1 MLSKPLRLLKTLIV
15 DDSHAILNFISAV
28 LKQHYD
34 VEDIQ
39 TTASPLAALDL
50 LKAESD
56 IDLLL
61 LDLSMAEL
69 DGIKFLAELAEL
81 NYDGFL
87 VVMSGVAPHIISQV
101 EQAASSYNL
110 KYLGTLLKPVE
121 VEQLSALLS
130 ALENNGEVQGS
141 GVRPEQAL
149 KVYQIIQAIKHQEL
163 ELYYQPQV
171 NLRDGKVYG
180 VEVLMRLDPNSN
192 DTSSLEQLLSKIEQ
206 SELLWELAAII
217 VRRVFRDWS
226 TWKKQG
232 LELKLSMNIG
242 TCYIEKTE
250 FIDEL
255 VALMAHFSVPLDTV
269 CLTVDEKVIANYNSM
284 QLESMAA
291 IHAKGIGLALDGF
304 GQDKNS
310 IDKIASLP
318 ANVVKMDRYLL
329 AEAQNKQPQ
338 FSLAENSIYL
348 AKRLGKIAILT
359 GVDSPNDLKICDE
372 LGCDV
377 AQGRYFSEPISAKN
391 VLARVTNWTVQTD

>member
-28 LKQHYD
+28 LKQHHD

-39 TTASPLAALDL
+39 TTSSPLAALDL
-50 LKAESD
+50 LKAKSD

-101 EQAASSYNL
+101 EQATSSYGL

-130 ALENNGEVQGS
+130 VLESNGEAQESAVKPDQ
-141 GVRPEQAL
+141 EL
-149 KVYQIIQAIKHQEL
+149 KIYQIIQAIKHQEL
-163 ELYYQPQV
+163 ELYYQPQI

-180 VEVLMRLDPNSN
+180 VEVLMRLGPNSN
-192 DTSSLEQLLSKIEQ
+192 YTSSLEQLLSKIEQ
-206 SELLWELAAII
+206 SELLLDVAAII
-217 VRRVFRDWS
+217 VRQVFRDWS

-242 TCYIEKTE
+242 TSYIEKTE
-250 FIDEL
+250 FVDEL
-255 VALMAHFSVPLDTV
+255 IALMAHFSVPLDTF
-269 CLTVDEKVIANYNSM
+269 CLTVDEKAMANYNSM
-284 QLESMAA
+284 QLENLAA
-291 IHAKGIGLALDGF
+291 IHDKGIELALDDF
-304 GQDKNS
+304 GQDKSS
-310 IDKIASLP
+310 IDKIAKLP
-318 ANVVKMDRYLL
+318 ANIVKMDRYLL
-329 AEAQNKQPQ
+329 AEGQHKARQ
-338 FSLAENSIYL
+338 FGLAENCICL

-391 VLARVTNWTVQTD
+391 VLARITNWAVQTD

>member
-28 LKQHYD
+28 LKQNYD
-34 VEDIQ
+34 VENIQ
-39 TTASPLAALDL
+39 TTSSPLAALGL
-50 LKAESD
+50 LKAELD

-61 LDLSMAEL
+61 LDLSMPEL

-101 EQAASSYNL
+101 EQAASNHGL
-110 KYLGTLLKPVE
+110 NYLGTLLKPVE
-121 VEQLSALLS
+121 VEQLSTLLS
-130 ALENNGEVQGS
+130 ALENNGEAQDIAVK
-141 GVRPEQAL
+141 PEQGL
-149 KVYQIIQAIKHQEL
+149 KIYQIIQAIKHQEL

-171 NLRDGKVYG
+171 NLYDGKVYG
-180 VEVLMRLDPNSN
+180 VEVLMRLDSN
-192 DTSSLEQLLSKIEQ
+192 YTSSLEQLLSKIEQ
-206 SELLWELAAII
+206 SELLLDVAAII
-217 VRRVFRDWS
+217 VRQVFRDWS

-242 TCYIEKTE
+242 TSYIEKPE

-255 VALMAHFSVPLDTV
+255 IALMVHFSVPLDTF
-269 CLTVDEKVIANYNSM
+269 CLTVDEKAIANYNST
-284 QLESMAA
+284 QLESLAA
-291 IHAKGIGLALDGF
+291 IHAKGIELALDDF
-304 GQDKNS
+304 GQDKSS
-310 IDKIASLP
+310 IDKVAKLP
-318 ANVVKMDRYLL
+318 ANIVKMDRHLL
-329 AEAQNKQPQ
+329 TETQNKLPQ
-338 FSLAENSIYL
+338 FSLAENCICL

-391 VLARVTNWTVQTD
+391 VLARITNWAVQTN